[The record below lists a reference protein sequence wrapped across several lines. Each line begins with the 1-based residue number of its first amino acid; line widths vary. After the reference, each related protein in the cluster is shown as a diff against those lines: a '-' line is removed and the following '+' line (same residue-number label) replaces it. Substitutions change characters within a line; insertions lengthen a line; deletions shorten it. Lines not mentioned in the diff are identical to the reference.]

1 MPGLNKGEL
10 MEHLYCLPEPSIMS
24 KENCEKIHNIMARVS
39 EQDKVNIKPEPVK
52 INQTPCPSYYEKY
65 RIYPKTETD
74 LLHNMV
80 FNVCKNQQ
88 EISLMNSCIYGYCDG
103 KTTVLL

>member
-1 MPGLNKGEL
+1 
-10 MEHLYCLPEPSIMS
+10 MS

-39 EQDKVNIKPEPVK
+39 EQYKVNIKPEPVK

-88 EISLMNSCIYGYCDG
+88 EISLNDCIIVIQESRYGDMLKRLYREILCI
-103 KTTVLL
+103 TIY